1 MFCTRKIS
9 LKPGAE
15 VNNSCGG
22 CPHRTRD
29 GVVILIWSD
38 FIFCYTQSHLIGL
51 CCPRVKLFIS
61 KLVSWDLQFRACRSR
76 QTYAHVCNNFLNKVG
91 EGMVLIQCDGPEKG
105 SWLDQWCPASNST
118 TTKVFNFRSWC
129 FLHSLEEE
137 GRLLNFKAG
146 LKLQKTTFW
155 G

>member
-1 MFCTRKIS
+1 MFGTRKFS
-9 LKPGAE
+9 MKPGVK
-15 VNNSCGG
+15 VNNSCGR
-22 CPHRTRD
+22 CPRRTRD
-29 GVVILIWSD
+29 GVIILI
-38 FIFCYTQSHLIGL
+38 CYWFVLSSRLTFHFETRFMG
-51 CCPRVKLFIS
+51 
-61 KLVSWDLQFRACRSR
+61 FRACRLR

-91 EGMVLIQCDGPEKG
+91 EGMVLIKCDGPEKG
-105 SWLDQWCPASNST
+105 SWLDQWCPASNGT
-118 TTKVFNFRSWC
+118 TAKVFNIRSWCC